1 MISGMQILTA
11 IGITLLSAVPLTWF
25 YLIYKK
31 LSTTYRTQACD
42 QFESVLSKLES
53 PRGEY
58 KYFSTGHPYTWTEIS
73 EDEVLDMVK
82 WSTIGYRAPLPIP
95 PQLLL
100 HVNEEKRAVYI
111 VTHQQQFDWN
121 SLAHYEDY
129 VRKINA
135 QG

>member
-31 LSTTYRTQACD
+31 LSTTYRNQAFD
-42 QFESVLSKLES
+42 QFESAMMKLKS
-53 PRGEY
+53 PRAEY

-73 EDEVLDMVK
+73 EDEALDMVK
-82 WSTIGYRAPLPIP
+82 WSTIGYRGAPIP

-100 HVNEEKRAVYI
+100 HVNEGKKAIYI
-111 VTHQQQFDWN
+111 ITHQRKFDWS